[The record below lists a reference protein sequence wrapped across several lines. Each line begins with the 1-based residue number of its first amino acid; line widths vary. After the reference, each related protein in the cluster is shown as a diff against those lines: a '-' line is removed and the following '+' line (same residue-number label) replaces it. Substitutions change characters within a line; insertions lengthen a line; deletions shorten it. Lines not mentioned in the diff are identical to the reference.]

1 MRSVIVLDDAAEDLE
16 KGRSFYDSM
25 EPGVGEYFAQS
36 LLADLER
43 LGFLHGIHSKHFGAF
58 RMIAG
63 RFPFGIYY
71 RDTEAATEV
80 IAILDLR
87 RDPFWIRRELRK
99 RES

>member
-1 MRSVIVLDDAAEDLE
+1 
-16 KGRSFYDSM
+16 
-25 EPGVGEYFAQS
+25 
-36 LLADLER
+36 
-43 LGFLHGIHSKHFGAF
+43 
-58 RMIAG
+58 MIAG

>member
-1 MRSVIVLDDAAEDLE
+1 MREVVVLDDAAEDLE

-43 LGFLHGIHSKHFGAF
+43 LSFLHGIHSKHFGVF
-58 RMIAG
+58 RMLAG

-71 RDTEAATEV
+71 RDADTATEV

-87 RDPFWIRRELRK
+87 RNPFWIRSEIENRA
-99 RES
+99 